1 MKKLKLSRYGKLV
14 ALLGFLIIV
23 IIVMGIMLLS
33 RSCGDSSNSGDVQ
46 KNDSDSTTKF
56 TPELLESSTKNQNTE
71 QKSVKFSNYLEE
83 LVFEQSRSRFKYG
96 IAIDNYNLE
105 NGKIEKGQTFS
116 KLLNDKYN
124 VNIAIINELIP
135 KCEGVFDLREMRLDN
150 PYVVF
155 INKQGVVD
163 YLVYEKNSIEYIVF
177 CTKAGATY
185 VKADKRNVVTHEK
198 YSEGI
203 ITSSLYATIYEEH
216 LSPMLAQKLD
226 EIYKW
231 SIDFF
236 ALQSGDSF
244 RVLYEEKYI
253 DTTRVGIGKIYGAE
267 FSHMGKSY
275 LAISFEQGDE
285 DGYWDADGNNLRK
298 NFLQS
303 PLSFSARV
311 SSAYGVRIHPIKRT
325 RQMHNGVDYAAPAGT
340 PVHAIADGTVTRA
353 GWDSGGGGNRIWLK
367 HAHGL
372 ESAYLHLRGFA
383 KGIKSGVRVKQGDVI
398 GYVGSTGM
406 STGAHLD
413 FRVKQNDKYINP
425 QKIPSTPTTPILD
438 PNKERFEGMMMDV
451 LEVMN
456 QYRSDK

>member
-1 MKKLKLSRYGKLV
+1 
-14 ALLGFLIIV
+14 
-23 IIVMGIMLLS
+23 MLLS
-33 RSCGDSSNSGDVQ
+33 RSCSSSSSSAEVTAAADTTAQ
-46 KNDSDSTTKF
+46 FST
-56 TPELLESSTKNQNTE
+56 ELLQE
-71 QKSVKFSNYLEE
+71 QTTSKEKKDARTIKFSNYLEE
-83 LVFEQSRSRFKYG
+83 LVIDQSRSRFKYG
-96 IAIDNYNLE
+96 IAIDNYTLE
-105 NGKIEKGQTFS
+105 SGKIEKGQTFS

-124 VNIAIINELIP
+124 VNIAIINEIIP

-185 VKADKRNVVTHEK
+185 VEADKRNVVTHEK

-216 LSPMLAQKLD
+216 LSPMLAQRLD

-285 DGYWDADGNNLRK
+285 NGYWDADGKNLRK

-311 SSAYGVRIHPIKRT
+311 SSRYGMRTHPIKRT

-383 KGIKSGVRVKQGDVI
+383 KGIKSGARVKQGDVI

-413 FRVKQNDKYINP
+413 FRVKQNGKYINP

-456 QYRSDK
+456 SYRSDK